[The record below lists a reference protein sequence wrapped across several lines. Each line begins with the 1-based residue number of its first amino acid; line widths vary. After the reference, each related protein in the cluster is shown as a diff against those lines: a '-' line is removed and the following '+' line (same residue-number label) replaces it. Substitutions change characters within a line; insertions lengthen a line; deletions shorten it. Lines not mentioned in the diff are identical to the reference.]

1 MNKIIEERIKWLY
14 KCLETNDE
22 LPLTLVAGK
31 YDCSV
36 RTAYRYAATLKDMGL
51 PVECNHHKIYRY
63 DRLPEL
69 MDFTP
74 ATENE
79 NEQRNNCNRANVDLL
94 TKATREK
101 RLVKLKNYESNTRNQ
116 ACDRIV
122 EPYDY
127 LFHGTYLWAYDVKEM
142 RNILFRISRI
152 GKVEIMDRHWTEA
165 KSHKSQSVDIFGN
178 CAHKKT
184 PIKLRLSM
192 KARNLLIEEHP
203 EAITELKSDGKTFIL
218 DTYICGYAGAS
229 RFILGLLEEIEII
242 AGDGLRAYI
251 NQKIMALQPI

>member
-1 MNKIIEERIKWLY
+1 MWLY
-14 KCLETNDE
+14 NSLETNDE
-22 LPLTLVAGK
+22 LSLTLVTDR
-31 YDCSV
+31 YQCSL

-63 DRLPEL
+63 DRLPEHL
-69 MDFTP
+69 ETIPTTAD
-74 ATENE
+74 ED
-79 NEQRNNCNRANVDLL
+79 EQRNDSYRTNVDLL
-94 TKATREK
+94 TQATREK
-101 RLVKLKNYESNTRNQ
+101 RLVELRNYESNTRNQ

-122 EPYDY
+122 EPFDY
-127 LFHGTYLWAYDVKEM
+127 LFHDTYLWAYDVKEM

-152 GKVEIMDRHWTEA
+152 GEVKILDRHWTEA

-178 CAHKKT
+178 CAHKRT
-184 PIKLRLSM
+184 PIKLRLTM

-203 EAITELKSDGKTFIL
+203 EAVSELKNDGKTFIL

-242 AGDGLRAYI
+242 VGEGLRTYI